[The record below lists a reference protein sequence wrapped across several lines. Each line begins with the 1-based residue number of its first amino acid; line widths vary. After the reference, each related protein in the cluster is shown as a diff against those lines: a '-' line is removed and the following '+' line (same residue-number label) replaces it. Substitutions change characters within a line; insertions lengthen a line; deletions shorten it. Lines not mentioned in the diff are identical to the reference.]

1 MSGIRIR
8 IDDSKFRTVVLW
20 SGGLDSTI
28 VLHQAALAT
37 YSKSDPVIALSIRSH
52 LGGPKNRFNGQTK
65 ARENYLKFAKM

>member
-52 LGGPKNRFNGQTK
+52 LGELEIVFSGFGLTIETILRS
-65 ARENYLKFAKM
+65 AKM